1 MPPRPPCRAAGFTLI
16 ELLVAISLMALMAVM
31 SWRGIDGMSR
41 AQTLTQ
47 QRGDEVLALQMGLAQ
62 WSADL
67 DALEPVADLP
77 GLDWDGRVLRL
88 TRRGAADTDGA
99 LRVVAWTRRLVD
111 GRSLWLRWQSA
122 PLRQYEELQT
132 AWLQAALWSQNPD
145 DASRRQEVAIMP
157 LDDWQLF
164 YFRQDAW
171 TNPLSSAAGG
181 TLAAGVAGA
190 AAAARSAPPEGVRLV
205 LHLPAGTALSGLL
218 TRDWVRPT
226 LGGNKS

>member
-1 MPPRPPCRAAGFTLI
+1 MPPRPPVRAAGFTLV
-16 ELLVAISLMALMAVM
+16 ELLVAISLMAVMAVM
-31 SWRGIDGMSR
+31 SWRGIDAMSR

-88 TRRGAADTDGA
+88 TRRGAADADGA
-99 LRVVAWTRRLVD
+99 VRVVAWTRRLVD
-111 GRSLWLRWQSA
+111 GRSLWLRWESA
-122 PLRQYEELQT
+122 PVRQHEALQT
-132 AWLQAALWSQNPD
+132 AWLQATLWAQNPD
-145 DASRRQEVAIMP
+145 DAARRQEVAVMP

-171 TNPLSSAAGG
+171 TNPLSSADGSPA
-181 TLAAGVAGA
+181 AGA
-190 AAAARSAPPEGVRLV
+190 AASLRGTTPEGVRLV
-205 LHLPAGTALSGLL
+205 LRLPAGAALSGLL